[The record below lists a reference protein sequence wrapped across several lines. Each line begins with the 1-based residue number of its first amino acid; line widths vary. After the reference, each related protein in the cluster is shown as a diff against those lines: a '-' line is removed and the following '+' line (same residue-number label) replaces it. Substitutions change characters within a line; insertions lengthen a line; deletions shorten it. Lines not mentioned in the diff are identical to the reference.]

1 MSWYC
6 AKLIGHENT
15 AANYLRRLGIKVFVP
30 EAHRYYVDKRTK
42 KERHRVAALFVGYG
56 FVWLEN
62 DAQRAQAV
70 SARVVAYLLGSWMG
84 ERFLPREMPIEWVS
98 KLMDAGP
105 LIVGKRVEYKR
116 GERVKVLIGRL
127 AEQILELEGEKNGKL
142 VARMEMLGAV
152 RRVQLNPDQVEKVR
166 SD

>member
-6 AKLIGHENT
+6 AKLIGHENS
-15 AANYLRRLGIKVFVP
+15 AAAHLRRLGIKVFVP

-56 FVWLEN
+56 FIWLEN
-62 DAQRAQAV
+62 DEQRARAV

-84 ERFLPREMPIEWVS
+84 ERFMPREMPIDWVG

-105 LIVGKRVEYKR
+105 LIIGKRVDYKR
-116 GERVKVLIGRL
+116 GDRIKVIIGRL
-127 AEQILELEGEKNGKL
+127 AEQILELDGMKNGKL
-142 VARMEMLGAV
+142 IARMEMFGAV
-152 RRVQLNPDQVEKVR
+152 RRIQLDTSQVEKLPN
-166 SD
+166 D